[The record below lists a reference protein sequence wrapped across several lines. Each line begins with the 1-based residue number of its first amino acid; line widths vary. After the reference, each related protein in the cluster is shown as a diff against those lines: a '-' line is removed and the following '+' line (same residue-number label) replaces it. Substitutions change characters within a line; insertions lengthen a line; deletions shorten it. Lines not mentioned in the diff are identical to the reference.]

1 MISALLYLQYHSI
14 KNRLVM
20 RIKRLKQPKYLVGG
34 IVGAL
39 YFYWYFYRTL
49 FGARPRGQALAF
61 LASPDSHALME
72 SAGAVMLLI
81 AVLLA
86 WIIPHQRAALTFTE
100 AEIAFLFPAPIS
112 RRGLIHFKLLRSQTA
127 ILFATLLL
135 TLMTNRFG
143 GHAWIRAAGWWLILS
158 TLTLHYLGSSFALTK
173 LMDHGISTWR
183 RRLAILGLA
192 LALAGIVIVWGR
204 QTFPTFDPSRF
215 ANLQAAQ
222 DYFQQVLAAGPLPYL
237 LYPFRLVVRPFLAPD
252 ALAFLTVLGPA
263 LLLILLLYA
272 WVVRSD
278 VAFEEASVQASQ
290 KMAEKVAAIR
300 AGNWQAAR
308 RQPRRKRP
316 PFTLRPTGP
325 PAVALLWKNLI
336 GAGQVFTLRI
346 WIILTVS
353 ALCMSFGITHGSSG
367 GGLRPA
373 LGLIA
378 FMLLLWSLLI
388 GVQLL
393 RMDFR
398 HDLPLADLL
407 KIYPL
412 SGWQLA
418 LGELLAPTA
427 ILTCI
432 QWLLL
437 MVILGL
443 FWQTRGLG
451 LGQPERLSLGFGAAL
466 ILPLLNLMLL
476 EIPNAAA
483 LAFPAWF
490 QSGKGGVQGIEAT
503 GQRIIFALGQ
513 LVGVC
518 VALIPAAAL
527 FAGVFFAGR
536 LLFALAPSILLAS
549 MAAAVVLAAEA
560 ALGIVL
566 LGWLFNRFDVSA
578 EQTS

>member
-1 MISALLYLQYHSI
+1 
-14 KNRLVM
+14 
-20 RIKRLKQPKYLVGG
+20 
-34 IVGAL
+34 
-39 YFYWYFYRTL
+39 
-49 FGARPRGQALAF
+49 
-61 LASPDSHALME
+61 
-72 SAGAVMLLI
+72 
-81 AVLLA
+81 
-86 WIIPHQRAALTFTE
+86 
-100 AEIAFLFPAPIS
+100 
-112 RRGLIHFKLLRSQTA
+112 
-127 ILFATLLL
+127 
-135 TLMTNRFG
+135 
-143 GHAWIRAAGWWLILS
+143 
-158 TLTLHYLGSSFALTK
+158 
-173 LMDHGISTWR
+173 
-183 RRLAILGLA
+183 
-192 LALAGIVIVWGR
+192 
-204 QTFPTFDPSRF
+204 
-215 ANLQAAQ
+215 
-222 DYFQQVLAAGPLPYL
+222 
-237 LYPFRLVVRPFLAPD
+237 
-252 ALAFLTVLGPA
+252 
-263 LLLILLLYA
+263 
-272 WVVRSD
+272 
-278 VAFEEASVQASQ
+278 
-290 KMAEKVAAIR
+290 
-300 AGNWQAAR
+300 
-308 RQPRRKRP
+308 
-316 PFTLRPTGP
+316 
-325 PAVALLWKNLI
+325 
-336 GAGQVFTLRI
+336 
-346 WIILTVS
+346 
-353 ALCMSFGITHGSSG
+353 MSFGITHGSSG